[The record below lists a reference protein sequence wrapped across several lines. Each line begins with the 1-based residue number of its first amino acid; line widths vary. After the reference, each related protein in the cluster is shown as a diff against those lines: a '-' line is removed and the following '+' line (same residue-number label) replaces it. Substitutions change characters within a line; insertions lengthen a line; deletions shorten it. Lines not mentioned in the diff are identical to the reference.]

1 MVAAFY
7 YPYLDER
14 SDAVFWKRKSKKQD
28 GQEATDSAAEVAEDT
43 TEETG
48 DDAVGSEG
56 AAEDKDTETGAKP
69 EEAEKAA
76 GSEDAERAGE
86 GDPEDTDDRKS
97 DDESDA
103 DASAKDDADDKSDDD
118 TEADEVAASDKSD
131 KSDKSDEDDEAET
144 EKAATAKD
152 EEDEVEEV
160 GVTGPDSDG
169 IIRVRT
175 AGTFEFDGEKFD
187 LVNNTWIIEADKDG
201 VVIIDPAHDAE
212 AIMKAVGD
220 REVYLVACTN
230 AYSTHIGAA
239 LAIAEETEADIAL
252 HPREMRAWRRTHG
265 AEHRPEIDVEGE
277 GALDIGDLHI
287 DVLALPGTTSGT
299 VGFYVSQLGAVFS
312 GDTLLKGEPGMVGN
326 TYIDYTTQ
334 LASIGENLL
343 SLPPDTR
350 ILPDRGPSTTV
361 EAEGRNFDSWV

>member
-1 MVAAFY
+1 M
-7 YPYLDER
+7 
-14 SDAVFWKRKSKKQD
+14 FWKRKPKKQD
-28 GQEATDSAAEVAEDT
+28 GQEATDSAAEVAEDV
-43 TEETG
+43 TEETE
-48 DDAVGSEG
+48 DDAVDTKETKDKTEDTGSGNE
-56 AAEDKDTETGAKP
+56 ADAEDTEDTEAK
-69 EEAEKAA
+69 AD
-76 GSEDAERAGE
+76 G
-86 GDPEDTDDRKS
+86 
-97 DDESDA
+97 SDA
-103 DASAKDDADDKSDDD
+103 DS
-118 TEADEVAASDKSD
+118 TEADE
-131 KSDKSDEDDEAET
+131 SDEDAKD
-144 EKAATAKD
+144 AKD
-152 EEDEVEEV
+152 EPRAESDDEADTEAEDDIESDTKAEDDTKVATASVDEDDEVEEV

-169 IIRVRT
+169 VIRVRT
-175 AGTFEFDGEKFD
+175 AGTFEFDGEKYEIIS
-187 LVNNTWIIEADKDG
+187 NTWIIEADKDG

-230 AYSTHIGAA
+230 GYSPHIESA

-252 HPREMRAWRRTHG
+252 HPREMRAWRRIHG

-287 DVLALPGTTSGT
+287 DVLALPGTTNGT
-299 VGFYVSQLGAVFS
+299 VGFYVSELGAVFS
-312 GDTLLKGEPGMVGN
+312 GDTLRKGEPGMVGN